1 MKIEKL
7 VRDGS
12 NLEYG
17 VAEEQSGGVPP
28 HSKEARYDGP
38 RRQRLPGRR
47 ERPTRRYTSKSAQA
61 ESLCHQKAPTKN
73 NAMRKT
79 NGPPRR
85 AGAHRPV
92 GRPGRKERAAVHKN
106 QGSARR
112 RFYSFHADKAPRA
125 VERTISFEREVVRN
139 VLVTNPTCK

>member
-1 MKIEKL
+1 MA
-7 VRDGS
+7 RH
-12 NLEYG
+12 
-17 VAEEQSGGVPP
+17 GGQAGTVPW
-28 HSKEARYDGP
+28 
-38 RRQRLPGRR
+38 
-47 ERPTRRYTSKSAQA
+47 
-61 ESLCHQKAPTKN
+61 
-73 NAMRKT
+73 
-79 NGPPRR
+79 
-85 AGAHRPV
+85 